1 MDKFMHDHCLR
12 FVFLLFHFPPRNY
25 LDSNYRK
32 FSTDEHNKHLV
43 YVTCLQRLTKGVQL
57 RCNPT
62 LFNGGLYWATEVIFI
77 DFLWRE
83 SSLSLVKY
91 QLFDVDQLVNKSY
104 HTQDP
109 SPPLVNT
116 YRSSLKTQDQ
126 HNMSNI
132 HKYQIRKRL
141 INYTSLHVYLPR
153 KKKSKCQLN
162 LSFHAYL
169 FFFYLLCVK
178 KTVGSLSRFS
188 SIGLKLNPYS
198 LHIDRALV
206 FTGLRGVNS
215 GRMGL
220 SYIHQSTPF
229 L

>member
-12 FVFLLFHFPPRNY
+12 FVFLLFHFSPRNY

-62 LFNGGLYWATEVIFI
+62 LFNGVYTGPQKWYLLTFFEEKAVCHWSNINCLMLTSWSISPITHSTNNE
-77 DFLWRE
+77 
-83 SSLSLVKY
+83 
-91 QLFDVDQLVNKSY
+91 
-104 HTQDP
+104 DP

-141 INYTSLHVYLPR
+141 INYTSL
-153 KKKSKCQLN
+153 
-162 LSFHAYL
+162 
-169 FFFYLLCVK
+169 
-178 KTVGSLSRFS
+178 
-188 SIGLKLNPYS
+188 
-198 LHIDRALV
+198 
-206 FTGLRGVNS
+206 
-215 GRMGL
+215 
-220 SYIHQSTPF
+220 STF
-229 L
+229 QEKNI

>member
-12 FVFLLFHFPPRNY
+12 FVFLLFHFPPRIY

>member
-1 MDKFMHDHCLR
+1 MHDHCLR

-206 FTGLRGVNS
+206 FTGLCGVNS

>member
-141 INYTSLHVYLPR
+141 INYTSLSTFQE
-153 KKKSKCQLN
+153 KKNLN
-162 LSFHAYL
+162 VSLTFHFMHIY
-169 FFFYLLCVK
+169 FFFTFCVLKKLLV
-178 KTVGSLSRFS
+178 LSPDFPR
-188 SIGLKLNPYS
+188 L
-198 LHIDRALV
+198 AL
-206 FTGLRGVNS
+206 S
-215 GRMGL
+215 
-220 SYIHQSTPF
+220 
-229 L
+229 

>member
-25 LDSNYRK
+25 LDSNHRK
-32 FSTDEHNKHLV
+32 FSTDKHNKHLV

-141 INYTSLHVYLPR
+141 INYTSLSTFQEKKNLNVSLTFHFMHIYFFLP
-153 KKKSKCQLN
+153 SVC
-162 LSFHAYL
+162 
-169 FFFYLLCVK
+169 
-178 KTVGSLSRFS
+178 
-188 SIGLKLNPYS
+188 
-198 LHIDRALV
+198 
-206 FTGLRGVNS
+206 
-215 GRMGL
+215 
-220 SYIHQSTPF
+220 
-229 L
+229 